1 MDRPVKHRF
10 NMATLRGT
18 QQPELSK
25 KLYKL
30 IKSENHAIDSY
41 EAAGRDRVS
50 IASQLSDWGDSTGD
64 MAVSDLSDKMG
75 VLLAEMG
82 EQEDLYAQNLEDYR
96 NILKQIRNTE
106 SSVQPAR
113 DYKARV
119 VDEIQKQKI
128 KDPNSS
134 KLVSLEQ
141 ELVRA
146 EAQTLVAEAQLT
158 NITRQKLKEAFDIH
172 LAATIERAEKQIIL
186 ARHGRRLLNLLDD
199 TPLVPGDTRGAYEHG
214 DQARQVL
221 NDAEQDLRGW
231 EASLEP
237 IQSAAVGMGTNLM
250 PPTSQV
256 NEGEEGEVSYQ
267 KEESGPQPVA
277 A

>member
-1 MDRPVKHRF
+1 MDRPIKHRLT
-10 NMATLRGT
+10 MSTLRGI

-25 KLYKL
+25 RLFKL
-30 IKSENHAIDSY
+30 IKTENHAIDSY

-50 IASQLSDWGDSTGD
+50 IASQLSEWGESTGD
-64 MAVSDLSDKMG
+64 AAISDLSDKLG

-96 NILKQIRNTE
+96 TVLKSIRNTE
-106 SSVQPAR
+106 GSVQPAR
-113 DYKARV
+113 DYKAKI

-128 KDPNSS
+128 KDPTSS

-158 NITRQKLKEAFDIH
+158 NITRQKLKEAFDIN

-199 TPLVPGDTRGAYEHG
+199 TPLVPGDTRAAYTEG
-214 DQARQVL
+214 DQARAIL
-221 NDAEQDLRGW
+221 NDAEADLKGW
-231 EASLEP
+231 EPSLEP
-237 IQSAAVGMGTNLM
+237 IPSAAAGMGTNLM
-250 PPTSQV
+250 PQRTQEEV
-256 NEGEEGEVSYQ
+256 GEESA
-267 KEESGPQPVA
+267 PQPVTA
-277 A
+277 